1 MSAGSAGAS
10 GATGGSGGASRAEAS
25 DEELVAMVLD
35 GDREAFA
42 GIVRR
47 HQGKVFRLG
56 LGFFKDPDDA
66 ADFVQ
71 DVMIKAYRHL
81 ASFKGRS
88 RFSTWLYRVAWNAAA
103 QAKRRKPRYEPL
115 ETDPEDASRY
125 SAEELVLRSEA
136 AAALRAAMAELPE
149 RYAACV
155 DLYFYHELSF
165 AEIGEVTGFPVNT
178 IKSHVFRAKKQ
189 LRTALEGPEERR

>member
-1 MSAGSAGAS
+1 MNTTEKISDRHVRSLARLVARLGDHSLVLG
-10 GATGGSGGASRAEAS
+10 GGAQPPAPDA
-25 DEELVAMVLD
+25 
-35 GDREAFA
+35 
-42 GIVRR
+42 RR
-47 HQGKVFRLG
+47 G
-56 LGFFKDPDDA
+56 A

-115 ETDPEDASRY
+115 EADPEDASRY

-155 DLYFYHELSF
+155 DLYFYHELSL